1 MARAQSHGHRELK
14 QAEKCNL
21 ALAVGGR
28 GWWWWWWLM
37 DFMNCLLIF
46 CQRFLPTA
54 SPAPHLPHLDP
65 SVSPPLSNPH
75 AGLPPMSAL
84 PLTNLLLLPRS
95 HTQWK
100 TVCPSK
106 FTSTLMSDLYSLG
119 QSRCTPI
126 TTWVS
131 SHPRT
136 WDLGVRVWGSWGSE
150 G

>member
-1 MARAQSHGHRELK
+1 MARAQSRGHKELK
-14 QAEKCNL
+14 HAEKCNL
-21 ALAVGGR
+21 ALVGWG
-28 GWWWWWWLM
+28 GGGVM
-37 DFMNCLLIF
+37 DLMNCLLIF

-54 SPAPHLPHLDP
+54 PALPLA
-65 SVSPPLSNPH
+65 SSPPRSLSFSTTFQPPGPH
-75 AGLPPMSAL
+75 AGLPPMLAL
-84 PLTNLLLLPRS
+84 TLTNLLLPRS
-95 HTQWK
+95 HTQWR

-136 WDLGVRVWGSWGSE
+136 WDLGVRL
-150 G
+150 